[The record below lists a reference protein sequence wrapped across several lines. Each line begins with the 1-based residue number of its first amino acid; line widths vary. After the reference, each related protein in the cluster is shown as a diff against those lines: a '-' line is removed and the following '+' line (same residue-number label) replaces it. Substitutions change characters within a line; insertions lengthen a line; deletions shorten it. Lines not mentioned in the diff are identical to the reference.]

1 MCVSKNK
8 YFLVLLTL
16 VISKNEYFSLNIII
30 FVVEYFKYNEDCLV
44 PVCLPGN
51 GQCSP
56 GDENPRMLADASAAN
71 GQTVPQG
78 LNSPSGEL

>member
-1 MCVSKNK
+1 MN
-8 YFLVLLTL
+8 
-16 VISKNEYFSLNIII
+16 
-30 FVVEYFKYNEDCLV
+30 YFKYSEDCLV
-44 PVCLPGN
+44 SVHLPGN